1 MQCSHT
7 GETPAIVVHI
17 PDETIELA
25 QRIQRLAGVIAEEN
39 EDGNGEIV
47 IKLTVAG
54 GKISRFLNFAGKWFP
69 RKKK

>member
-7 GETPAIVVHI
+7 GEMEAIHI

-25 QRIQRLAGVIAEEN
+25 QRIQRLAIVIADEN

-47 IKLTVAG
+47 IKMRVNG
-54 GKISRFLNFAGKWFP
+54 GKISRLLDFAGKWFP